1 MEELFIRHF
10 CVIVCFMTITQTVE
24 IPADHR
30 ITLEVPRQI
39 PAGKTIIAFTPVNTL
54 NKKKDP
60 STMEEA
66 LQMLAEQTSD
76 PDRKPISHYF
86 GILSPKTYG
95 DGVAYQRAIRD
106 EWD

>member
-10 CVIVCFMTITQTVE
+10 CVIVCFMTIMQTVE
-24 IPADHR
+24 IPDNHR
-30 ITLEVPRQI
+30 LTIDVPREVPSGR
-39 PAGKTIIAFTPVNTL
+39 TILTFTPAPAAV
-54 NKKKDP
+54 
-60 STMEEA
+60 SR
-66 LQMLAEQTSD
+66 
-76 PDRKPISHYF
+76 RKPISHYF